1 MDEGLRGKA
10 TQSEPLEQAT
20 PVATQARRIV
30 WSAQGRLWV
39 LALERQAGE
48 TSSARA
54 ARLRESP
61 HDVIADVDLCDV
73 RTNLG
78 HDPRNLVTQH
88 RRYRCDIVSG
98 EQEVGV
104 TEA

>member
-1 MDEGLRGKA
+1 MF
-10 TQSEPLEQAT
+10 
-20 PVATQARRIV
+20 
-30 WSAQGRLWV
+30 
-39 LALERQAGE
+39 ALERAAGQ
-48 TSSARA
+48 TSRA
-54 ARLRESP
+54 PATRLRESP